1 MDVYGIAAFRSRQQ
15 VLHYEELL
23 TRRGIPVRVLST
35 PREVAVGCGLSLQ
48 FPVEHVRS
56 VQEIFSRERPSNL
69 IGLYMVDKRPDAR
82 AHIVVISK

>member
-15 VLHYEELL
+15 VLHYESIL

-48 FPVEHVRS
+48 FPIDYIRS
-56 VQEIFSRERPSNL
+56 VQEVLSHEHPANL
-69 IGLYMVDKRPDAR
+69 IGLYMVDKRPNAR
-82 AHIVVISK
+82 ARLTVVSK